1 VGDGKLNLVG
11 WLIVASEVGFWVM
24 IILGLLTRYV
34 LKKEKLGLVFLALT
48 PVIDLILL
56 VTASIDLYRGAV
68 ATMAH
73 AIAAVYIG
81 VSLVFGKSMIQWA
94 DVKFRYYIA
103 KEGTKPVKLFGREY
117 AVHNFKGWGKHVLAY
132 FLGSGFLVV
141 LIFLINDP
149 ARTEALSGVLKTW
162 TFVLGIDL
170 IISISNFI
178 WPKREKV

>member
-1 VGDGKLNLVG
+1 M
-11 WLIVASEVGFWVM
+11 IVASEVGFWVM

-56 VTASIDLYRGAV
+56 VTASIDLYRGAT
-68 ATMAH
+68 ATIAH

-94 DVKFRYYIA
+94 DVRFRYHIA
-103 KEGTKPVKLFGREY
+103 KEGVKPAKLFGREY

-132 FLGSGFLVV
+132 LLGSSFLVV

-162 TFVLGIDL
+162 TFVIGIDL